1 MSSTNRFSLM
11 IDRISATVDF
21 SNITITYEFYS
32 NDELCFTIQKPF
44 KSISFMMWEFI
55 SNHFMSYSV
64 GIKGEPYI
72 LNESHDVQI
81 VTGKQKYI
89 EGYNRM
95 LELYD
100 TNNHL
105 TFIVDDLTDKDFRN
119 ITNYA
124 FQCAVYD
131 SLNIK
136 GNGDIG

>member
-1 MSSTNRFSLM
+1 MSATNCLRLM

-32 NDELCFTIQKPF
+32 SNELCFTIQKSF
-44 KSISFMMWEFI
+44 RSVSFMMWEFI
-55 SNHFMSYSV
+55 SNNFMSYGV
-64 GIKGEPYI
+64 EIKGEPYI
-72 LNESHDVQI
+72 LTESHDIQI
-81 VTGKQKYI
+81 VTGKQKYT

-100 TNNHL
+100 ANNHL
-105 TFIVDDLTDKDFRN
+105 AFIVDDLTDKDFIN

-131 SLNIK
+131 SLNT
-136 GNGDIG
+136 DREV

>member
-1 MSSTNRFSLM
+1 MSITNSYKLT

-21 SNITITYEFYS
+21 SNIFIIYDFYS

-55 SNHFMSYSV
+55 SNNFMSYSV
-64 GIKGEPYI
+64 AIKGEPYI
-72 LNESHDVQI
+72 LNESHDVQVI
-81 VTGKQKYI
+81 TGKQKYI
-89 EGYNRM
+89 EGYNRL

-100 TNNHL
+100 INDHL
-105 TFIVDDLTDKDFRN
+105 AFIVYDLTDKDLKN

-131 SLNIK
+131 SLNT
-136 GNGDIG
+136 DREV

>member
-1 MSSTNRFSLM
+1 MSITNSYKLT

-21 SNITITYEFYS
+21 SNIFITYDFYL

-55 SNHFMSYSV
+55 SNNFMSYSV

-72 LNESHDVQI
+72 LNESHDVQVI
-81 VTGKQKYI
+81 TGKQKYI
-89 EGYNRM
+89 EGYNRII
-95 LELYD
+95 ELYD
-100 TNNHL
+100 KDNHL
-105 TFIVDDLTDKDFRN
+105 VFIVDGLTDKDFMS

-131 SLNIK
+131 SLNT
-136 GNGDIG
+136 DREV